1 MENRVKIGNLNVFI
15 TFFFGILGISINSV
29 LTIIGGGVFCIV
41 LTLICWY
48 LDLHNDK
55 VSKWFDK
62 TKLW

>member
-1 MENRVKIGNLNVFI
+1 MKNRVKIRILAIFI
-15 TFFFGILGISINSV
+15 TYFFGILGISINSV
-29 LTIIGGGVFCIV
+29 LLIIGGGVPCIAFIF
-41 LTLICWY
+41 ICLY

>member
-1 MENRVKIGNLNVFI
+1 MKNRVKIGILAIFI
-15 TFFFGILGISINSV
+15 TFFFGILGISKNSA
-29 LTIIGGGVFCIV
+29 LLIIGGGVPCIV
-41 LTLICWY
+41 FVLICWY